1 MYKKVF
7 FDATIILD
15 VFDMT
20 RPSAEE
26 SQNTYVYLI
35 KNDIQLYTSCD
46 IITTIYYVYSKK
58 DKADVLRKIERVN
71 QILKVIDFSNKEIAQ
86 TCKLM
91 RANPN
96 FKDLEDTIQYVLA
109 KKEGCDLIISN
120 DKGFYSED
128 IPVMSSKVFVV
139 STIKGIYN

>member
-7 FDATIILD
+7 FDANIILD
-15 VFDMT
+15 IFDMT

-26 SQNTYVYLI
+26 SQNTYAYLI

-58 DKADVLRKIERVN
+58 DKIDVLRKIERVN
-71 QILKVIDFSNKEIAQ
+71 QIMKVIDFSNKEIAQ

-91 RANPN
+91 RDNTN
-96 FKDLEDTIQYVLA
+96 FKDLEDTIQYILA

-120 DKGFYSED
+120 DKGFYSEE
-128 IPVMSSKVFVV
+128 IPIISSKAFLKSMV
-139 STIKGIYN
+139 